1 MEMKDIR
8 DELNIILT
16 VLKEQERILIDLS
29 RRVPSLK
36 EAAGLAIVE
45 DNINKVKR
53 MDEHAINIY
62 KAVRTQVIATMWH

>member
-1 MEMKDIR
+1 MEIKDIR

-16 VLKEQERILIDLS
+16 VLKEQERIIIDMS

-36 EAAGLAIVE
+36 EAAGLAIVGN
-45 DNINKVKR
+45 NISKVTR

-62 KAVRTQVIATMWH
+62 KAVRTQVIIAM